1 MSSLLP
7 TEPPSPKSAPHDAAP
22 ATIGPTPGQAPA
34 QIDLP
39 PGLEPPG
46 FFGGGTVGGTLGVG
60 MDRDPASNDEQEPKI
75 LFSLNQS
82 SSSDE
87 DEEERGLWHAMLGG
101 GPQLWTSPPDSER
114 RDWHITPNDNASER
128 LRELFSSREMKD
140 GDHIVFAPGSYRLDS
155 TVILYDHDA
164 ESQILRNITLRG
176 TPGDVL
182 ICAEEASRLDHL
194 FFVCRDLDP
203 FYKGPEH
210 PAIHFSGLNFRNGHL
225 MRGRNAIVCALGD
238 VDVVMDDCRV
248 LKSRDAREGK
258 SRSQNMLGKF
268 KQPLFPGVSYA
279 WLEGGWEACVADY

>member
-7 TEPPSPKSAPHDAAP
+7 TEPSPPKSPHDAAP
-22 ATIGPTPGQAPA
+22 ATIGATHQAPA

-46 FFGGGTVGGTLGVG
+46 FLGGGTVGVG
-60 MDRDPASNDEQEPKI
+60 MDRDPASNDEQEPRI
-75 LFSLNQS
+75 LFSLDQS

-87 DEEERGLWHAMLGG
+87 DEEEAQLWTS
-101 GPQLWTSPPDSER
+101 QLWTSPPDSER
-114 RDWHITPNDNASER
+114 RDWHITPNDTVSEQ
-128 LRELFSSREMKD
+128 LQELFSGRDMKD
-140 GDHIVFAPGSYRLDS
+140 GDSIVFAPGTYHLDS

-182 ICAEEASRLDHL
+182 ICAEEACGLDHL

-210 PAIHFSGLNFRNGHL
+210 PAIRFSGLNFRNGHL

-238 VDVVMDDCRV
+238 VDVVMEDCRV

-258 SRSQNMLGKF
+258 SRSQNLLGKF
-268 KQPLFPGVSYA
+268 RQPLFPGVSYA